1 MRIREARAMHYVTLL
16 VDHQLSL
23 IFLWNNKLY
32 NELPEYR
39 CFKYIYLYKE
49 ELKSFYY
56 KCLHFYYFES
66 KCKNHDILLLN
77 IYAKNIEW
85 K

>member
-1 MRIREARAMHYVTLL
+1 M
-16 VDHQLSL
+16 
-23 IFLWNNKLY
+23 
-32 NELPEYR
+32 
-39 CFKYIYLYKE
+39 YLYKE

-77 IYAKNIEW
+77 IYAKKYTVEINY
-85 K
+85 